1 MSGRPIALVG
11 HHHVCPAVE
20 PGPKPHVGGPIAQPQ
35 QSFVRFNGVPV
46 AVRGDKCIC
55 VGPLDTVTGGSS
67 LVRIDGKAVARI
79 GDAAARGGR
88 IVQGV
93 SSIKAG

>member
-1 MSGRPIALVG
+1 M
-11 HHHVCPAVE
+11 
-20 PGPKPHVGGPIAQPQ
+20 QPQ

-46 AVRGDKCIC
+46 AVRGDKCTC
-55 VGPLDTVTGGSS
+55 VGPLDIITGGSG
-67 LVRIDGKAVARI
+67 LVRINGKAVARV
-79 GDAAARGGR
+79 GDATAHGGR

>member
-11 HHHVCPAVE
+11 HHHICPTAQ

-46 AVRGDKCIC
+46 VVRADKWPFRHHHRGFRPC
-55 VGPLDTVTGGSS
+55 PHQ
-67 LVRIDGKAVARI
+67 RQAPVARI
-79 GDAAARGGR
+79 DDAIAHDGR
-88 IVQGV
+88 IVHGV
-93 SSIKAG
+93 PSVA